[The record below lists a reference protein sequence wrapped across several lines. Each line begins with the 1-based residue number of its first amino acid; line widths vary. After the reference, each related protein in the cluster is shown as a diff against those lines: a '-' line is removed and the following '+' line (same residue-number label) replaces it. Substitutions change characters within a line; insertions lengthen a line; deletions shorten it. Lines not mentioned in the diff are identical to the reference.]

1 MQITRDVS
9 TYRLLQYNLSTTS
22 NTINELY
29 VKTAI
34 GTEVSKASDD
44 PSAASSIIAYRSEIA
59 KNERYVENCNHVLDS
74 LSTAE
79 TYVDSVEEVMV
90 RAKEIAVYGATDSLT
105 ATDRETLAAEV
116 AQLQES
122 LLDLANTQKS
132 GAYIFAGYNDQVAP
146 FSGDPVT
153 YNGTDDH
160 KMIETTSG
168 ATVAKNITGEELFM
182 SPVNLF
188 TSLEDLENALLSN
201 DSSLVS
207 NELDTLEEGAEQVR
221 VQRSSMG
228 NTMAQMEDLIA
239 MHSSAQVLL
248 QDNLSSVQDADLTQ
262 VLSDVAQMELTLEA
276 TMQVTSRISSLSLMD
291 YL

>member
-1 MQITRDVS
+1 MQITRDAS
-9 TYRLLQYNLSTTS
+9 TYRMLQYNLSTTS
-22 NTINELY
+22 NSVNALY
-29 VKTAI
+29 VKTAT

-44 PSAASSIIAYRSEIA
+44 PAAAVSIISYRSEIA
-59 KNERYVENCNHVLDS
+59 KNERYVENCNHVQDS

-79 TYVDSVEEVMV
+79 TFVDSVEEIMV
-90 RAKEIAVYGATDSLT
+90 RAKEIAIYGATDSLT
-105 ATDRETLAAEV
+105 ATDRETLADEV

-122 LLDLANTQKS
+122 LLDLANTQES
-132 GAYIFAGYNDQVAP
+132 GSYIFAGYNDQVEP

-168 ATVAKNITGEELFM
+168 STVAKNITGEELFM
-182 SPVNLF
+182 NPVNLF
-188 TSLEDLENALLSN
+188 TSLEDLETALNSN

-207 NELDTLEEGAEQVR
+207 AELDNLEDGAEQVR
-221 VQRSSMG
+221 SLRSTMG
-228 NTMAQMEDLIA
+228 NTMSQMEDLIA

-248 QDNLSSVQDADLTQ
+248 QDNLSDVQDADLTE

-276 TMQVTSRISSLSLMD
+276 AMQVTSRISSLSLMD